1 MTFREKIDNST
12 IIDERLQR
20 KSNRIK
26 DKKARLKSVL
36 LTLVIVAC
44 TLVITITKIM
54 KLDKQEFFSNFI
66 DTFYAIFEF
75 VNKVLMTLFIEF

>member
-36 LTLVIVAC
+36 LTLVIVAY
-44 TLVITITKIM
+44 TLIITITKIM
-54 KLDKQEFFSNFI
+54 KLDKQEFFSNFGTDELLI
-66 DTFYAIFEF
+66 LLSFSSAQI
-75 VNKVLMTLFIEF
+75 L

>member
-1 MTFREKIDNST
+1 MTFREKIVNST

-36 LTLVIVAC
+36 LTLVIVAY
-44 TLVITITKIM
+44 T
-54 KLDKQEFFSNFI
+54 
-66 DTFYAIFEF
+66 
-75 VNKVLMTLFIEF
+75 